1 MYCYESLSYNSNLWN
16 WKTKTWNIFSCH
28 VTTTFWGCP
37 VVLFWIVLKMPRQSN
52 TCCYLLCYLKWPWNF
67 PPPGISNFLEKMLL
81 MMMVFWTSVF
91 FCLCDPLLQ
100 LLLEAWSNNFC
111 TDHLSTSK
119 KNGMKI
125 LKRRESVLLWKW
137 YTLKLI
143 LIVFVSELCNCM
155 SNITQ
160 PFFLFK
166 R

>member
-1 MYCYESLSYNSNLWN
+1 MQLLWTYHSDTYMCCYESLSYNSNVWN
-16 WKTKTWNIFSCH
+16 WTTKTWNIFSCH

-37 VVLFWIVLKMPRQSN
+37 VVLFWIVLKMPHQSK

-100 LLLEAWSNNFC
+100 LRVEAWSNNFC

-119 KNGMKI
+119 K
-125 LKRRESVLLWKW
+125 KW
-137 YTLKLI
+137 H
-143 LIVFVSELCNCM
+143 EN
-155 SNITQ
+155 
-160 PFFLFK
+160 PEA
-166 R
+166 